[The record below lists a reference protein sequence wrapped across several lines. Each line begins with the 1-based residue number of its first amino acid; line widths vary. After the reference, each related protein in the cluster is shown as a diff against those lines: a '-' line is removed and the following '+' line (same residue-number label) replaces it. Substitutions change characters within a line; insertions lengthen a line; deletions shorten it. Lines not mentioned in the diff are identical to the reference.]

1 MYVSMVHIL
10 CCDWGTS
17 SFRLWL
23 VKAENAAIVALKK
36 SDKGIAATFNSL
48 DEKQK
53 ADPEERRHF
62 YLRIIQQ
69 HIQELE
75 QEENISLDGVP
86 LLLSGMAS
94 SSIGM
99 AELPYNPLPFGI
111 DGADIG
117 AAYFEATISFA
128 HPVLLISGV
137 RSDVDVMRGEETQLI
152 GTIWDKTAEAEGLY
166 IFPGTHSKHIW
177 VKDGL
182 ASKFETYMTGEFF
195 ELLSKE
201 SILRVGV
208 ESNEELHS
216 PEALQSFKEGVQEA
230 KGANLLHVAFSVR
243 TNDLFGKCSKKDNFH
258 YLSGLLIGAELQSL
272 YPADFPRV
280 YICADEKLRFR
291 YETALEVLGMQAKI
305 HASPGQWAEEAVV
318 RGQLK
323 IYRQHIH
330 KT

>member
-1 MYVSMVHIL
+1 MVHLL

-23 VKAENAAIVALKK
+23 VKAENAAIAALEK
-36 SDKGIAATFNSL
+36 SDQGIAATFSSL

-62 YLRIIQQ
+62 YLRVIQQ
-69 HIQELE
+69 HIQALE

-99 AELPYNPLPFGI
+99 AELPYKSLPFST
-111 DGADIG
+111 DGTDIG
-117 AAYFEATISFA
+117 AAYFEATTSFA

-137 RSDVDVMRGEETQLI
+137 RSDTDVMRGEETQLI
-152 GTIWDKTAEAEGLY
+152 GSSPGNTAEAEGLY

-177 VKDGL
+177 VKNGL
-182 ASKFETYMTGEFF
+182 AYRFETYMTGEFF

-208 ESNEELHS
+208 ERNEELRS
-216 PEALQSFKEGVQEA
+216 PKSLQSFKEGVQA
-230 KGANLLHVAFSVR
+230 ARGTNLLHMAFSVR
-243 TNDLFGKCSKKDNFH
+243 TNGLFGKRSKKENFH

-272 YPADFPRV
+272 HPADFPKV
-280 YICADEKLRFR
+280 YIGADDKLRFR
-291 YETALEVLGMQAKI
+291 YETALEVLGMQCKI
-305 HASPGQWAEEAVV
+305 QSFTGQWAEEAVV

-323 IYRQHIH
+323 IYRQFIH
-330 KT
+330 NT

>member
-1 MYVSMVHIL
+1 MYIGMDHFL

-23 VKAENAAIVALKK
+23 VKAANAEIVALKK
-36 SDKGIAATFNSL
+36 SGKGIAPTFNSL

-53 ADPEERRHF
+53 ADPEERRHV
-62 YLRIIQQ
+62 YLRIVQQ

-75 QEENISLDGVP
+75 QEQNISLDGVP

-99 AELPYNPLPFGI
+99 AELPYKPLPFNI

-117 AAYFEATISFA
+117 AAYFEASASFA

-137 RSDVDVMRGEETQLI
+137 RSDIDVMRGEETQLV
-152 GTIWDKTAEAEGLY
+152 GTVPDKTAEAEGLY

-182 ASKFETYMTGEFF
+182 ASRFETYMTGEFF
-195 ELLSKE
+195 ELLSNE
-201 SILRVGV
+201 SILRVGI
-208 ESNEELHS
+208 ERNEELNS
-216 PEALQSFKEGVQEA
+216 PEAQQSFREGVLAA
-230 KGANLLHVAFSVR
+230 KDANLLHMAFSVR
-243 TNDLFGKCSKKDNFH
+243 TNDLFGKHSKKENFH

-272 YPADFPRV
+272 HPAEFPRV
-280 YICADEKLRFR
+280 YIGADDRLRFR

-305 HASPGQWAEEAVV
+305 HALPGQWAEEAVV

-323 IYRQHIH
+323 IYKHYIH